1 VEQYLAQQNLRASS
15 EDSFMQHVEAKIS
28 NSMGAQRQRRPNSMD
43 IKEDLASELSQRL
56 LMGDK

>member
-1 VEQYLAQQNLRASS
+1 
-15 EDSFMQHVEAKIS
+15 MQHVEAKIS